1 MRPDLSRVASF
12 YHTYINL
19 VPEDELMHAFTV
31 HTDLVNSLLETIP
44 QDKYDFRYA
53 PEKWTIK
60 DVLQHLIDAE
70 RVFSYRALCFAR
82 RSPTPLPGF
91 DENLFADNSQAHTR
105 PWMQLVEEFR
115 LVRASSVLL
124 FGSFNDGQMEC
135 PGIANGSP
143 TYVLA
148 LGYTLLGHVTHH
160 CKILKERYL

>member
-1 MRPDLSRVASF
+1 MRPDVSRVASF

-19 VPEDELMHAFTV
+19 VPEEELMQAFTV
-31 HTDLVNSLLETIP
+31 HTERINNLIDTVPPE
-44 QDKYDFRYA
+44 KYDFRYA

-82 RSPTPLPGF
+82 KSTTALPGF
-91 DENLFADNSQAHTR
+91 DENLFADNSRAHTR
-105 PWMQLVEEFR
+105 PWSQLVEEFR

-124 FGSFNDGQMEC
+124 FGSFNEEQSEC
-135 PGIANGSP
+135 SGIANGSP

-160 CKILKERYL
+160 CRILQERYL